1 MLFKKNVQ
9 MSELANKLIHMDV
22 QLNDKLNDI
31 ELNITNKLTDQLTNK
46 LTEQLNE
53 QLNDKLDKIQ
63 LNITN
68 KLNEITVEIREQL
81 NKQLNEQ
88 SNEQL
93 NEKINRILNNQI
105 EQSLKTDD
113 KLKSITSIIENS
125 TNKNNKELKN
135 NILETKQEL
144 LQTWKTSD
152 LSLRTDLQTFLLGLQ
167 KDIIHN
173 ICSQTNL
180 AIEQT
185 KELKSSILLINEQ
198 VNKFYY
204 DNELIKHQLLLE
216 QDIRNYN
223 DEIESIK
230 LTANNLKNTID
241 DILKNYDFEN

>member
-1 MLFKKNVQ
+1 MIFKKNVQ
-9 MSELANKLIHMDV
+9 ISDLANKLIHMEVMLNEKLNDI
-22 QLNDKLNDI
+22 QTNLNNKLNDKLNDI
-31 ELNITNKLTDQLTNK
+31 QSN
-46 LTEQLNE
+46 
-53 QLNDKLDKIQ
+53 LNDKLND
-63 LNITN
+63 
-68 KLNEITVEIREQL
+68 KLNDIHSNL
-81 NKQLNEQ
+81 NDKLNVLENQ
-88 SNEQL
+88 SCNCKTDDIYILEQL
-93 NEKINRILNNQI
+93 NEKMNNVLNHHM
-105 EQSLKTDD
+105 EQSIKTEE
-113 KLKSITSIIENS
+113 KLMTITS
-125 TNKNNKELKN
+125 KNNKELTN

-144 LQTWKTSD
+144 LETWKTSD

-185 KELKSSILLINEQ
+185 KALKSSILLIGEQ

-204 DNELIKHQLLLE
+204 DNEIIKHQLLLE

-241 DILKNYDFEN
+241 DILKNYDFEI